1 MASSLSVSSSSTIID
16 SRAPPPSSRQASASS
31 PSCISLPTLQ
41 SQTRAASKA
50 TAYCRK
56 IVRNVLTRAADVEVA
71 ATTQVEAPPATNTTE
86 AELPDIVKTVQEAWE
101 KVEDKY
107 AVSSLA
113 VSGFVALWGT
123 AGVISAIDR
132 LPLVPGVLEV
142 VGIGYT
148 GWFAYKN
155 LIFKPDRET
164 LFQKVKDT
172 YRDII
177 GSN

>member
-16 SRAPPPSSRQASASS
+16 SRAPPFPHRQASASS
-31 PSCISLPTLQ
+31 PSCISLPTLPPQLLQ
-41 SQTRAASKA
+41 SQTRAAKA

-71 ATTQVEAPPATNTTE
+71 ATTTQVEASPPATNTE
-86 AELPDIVKTVQEAWE
+86 AEGTELPDIVKTVQEAWE

-107 AVSSLA
+107 AISSLA

-123 AGVISAIDR
+123 AGVVSAIDR

-148 GWFAYKN
+148 GFES
-155 LIFKPDRET
+155 LPDLMVCLQEPG
-164 LFQKVKDT
+164 
-172 YRDII
+172 I
-177 GSN
+177 